1 MHFDTTVCQI
11 SKPYP
16 HPKNGPG
23 VEGCG
28 SQYLAEEGE
37 RISVAVHF
45 EAWYL
50 NEPQNQTIFSQ
61 AQLKEIG
68 DLDHL

>member
-16 HPKNGPG
+16 HPKNGLG

-50 NEPQNQTIFSQ
+50 TEPQNQTIFSQ
-61 AQLKEIG
+61 AQLKENG